1 MIGMNFD
8 VKSNNVYVATNSIKP
23 VNIRE
28 VDDFEFYM
36 DMPEGINDYFNDPIK
51 NMFFKTFDEAKR
63 WAESYV
69 GFTMPMGELIASA
82 EG

>member
-23 VNIRE
+23 VIIRE
-28 VDDFEFYM
+28 ESDFDFFL
-36 DMPEGINDYFNDPIK
+36 DMPEGDGKIASRIMNLHFE
-51 NMFFKTFDEAKR
+51 TFDEAKR
-63 WAESYV
+63 WAEAYV

-82 EG
+82 

>member
-23 VNIRE
+23 VIIRE
-28 VDDFEFYM
+28 VDDFDFFL
-36 DMPEGINDYFNDPIK
+36 DLPEGDGSIASRIMNLHFE
-51 NMFFKTFDEAKR
+51 TFDEAKR
-63 WAESYV
+63 WAEAYV
-69 GFTMPMGELIASA
+69 GFTCPMGELIASA